1 MSVIN
6 TNTKS
11 IVAQNA
17 LTVNNRAMSKAME
30 QLSTGKRIN
39 TAADDAAGLAIV
51 SRMTTQIDGLNQA
64 VKNANDAV
72 SLLQTAD
79 GATIEMTNMLQRMRE
94 LAIQSATDTNTTTD
108 RSFLNQEY
116 QQLTREIT
124 RIASNTQWNGMNI
137 LNNSSTFGT
146 GGTAANPEAAGT
158 DLRNVKFQV
167 GANASQTI
175 AAQFRDFSFDTGADA
190 VASTANINLVGL
202 AAGATDSMSIRIGTQ
217 TFTVAAPV
225 NGVNATVGETTQ
237 IATNLQTAI
246 QRTVGFESVTVAGAG
261 NQLVIRDP
269 SGRVI
274 DTFAATKAG
283 QSNIGTAALTGGT
296 ASTAVAAQAPA
307 NTNAVFGGTA
317 AINTTNISSQA
328 NANTAIGTL
337 DNALNNV
344 NQERAKFG
352 AIINRLNYAADNLTN
367 VSQNTSASRSQV
379 QDTDYAQATTELAR
393 TQIISQAA
401 TAMLAQANQA
411 PQTVLSLLR

>member
-30 QLSTGKRIN
+30 QLSTGKRVN
-39 TAADDAAGLAIV
+39 TAADDAAGLAIG
-51 SRMTTQIDGLNQA
+51 SRMTSQIKGLNQA

-79 GATIEMTNMLQRMRE
+79 GATIEMSNMLQRMRE
-94 LAIQSATDTNTTTD
+94 LAVQSATDTNTTAD
-108 RSFLNQEY
+108 RSYLNQEY
-116 QQLTREIT
+116 QQLTKEIT

-146 GGTAANPEAAGT
+146 GGTVANPETAGAEV
-158 DLRNVKFQV
+158 RNVKFQV

-175 AAQFRDFSFDTGADA
+175 SATFKDFSFATGADP
-190 VASTANINLVGL
+190 VKSTANVSLTTMTAAATTKVGI
-202 AAGATDSMSIRIGTQ
+202 TIGTQ
-217 TFTVAAPV
+217 VFEADATIATTTATAAETTAVAA
-225 NGVNATVGETTQ
+225 A
-237 IATNLQTAI
+237 LQTSI
-246 QRTVGFESVTVAGAG
+246 RRNVGFEAVEVTGAG
-261 NQLVIRDP
+261 NQLVISD
-269 SGRVI
+269 SLGRAI
-274 DTFAATKAG
+274 TAPTAKIAAGTANIAG
-283 QSNIGTAALTGGT
+283 AALTGGT
-296 ASTAVAAQAPA
+296 ASSAVAAAAPA
-307 NTNAVFGGTA
+307 STSVFGGTA
-317 AINTTNISSQA
+317 QINITDITTQT

-344 NQERAKFG
+344 TQERAKFG
-352 AIINRLNYAADNLTN
+352 SIINRLTYAADNLTN
-367 VSQNTSASRSQV
+367 VSQNASESRSRIL
-379 QDTDYAQATTELAR
+379 DTDYAQTTTELAR

-411 PQTVLSLLR
+411 PQSVLSLLR

>member
-39 TAADDAAGLAIV
+39 TASDDAAGLAIV
-51 SRMTTQIDGLNQA
+51 SRMTSQIDGLNQA
-64 VKNANDAV
+64 VKNANDGV

-108 RSFLNQEY
+108 RSYLNQEY

-137 LNNSSTFGT
+137 LNNSTTFGT
-146 GGTAANPEAAGT
+146 GGTAANPDATGT
-158 DLRNVKFQV
+158 DIRNVKFQV
-167 GANASQTI
+167 GANANQTI
-175 AAQFRDFSFDTGADA
+175 SATFRDFSFNTGADA
-190 VASTANINLVGL
+190 SPSTANINLVGL
-202 AAGATDSMSIRIGTQ
+202 GAVGNTHLSVNVGTE
-217 TFTVAAPV
+217 TFSVAAPIAA
-225 NGVNATVGETTQ
+225 VNATVDETTA
-237 IATNLQTAI
+237 IATALQASI
-246 QRTVGFESVTVAGAG
+246 QRTVGFESVTVSGAG

-269 SGRVI
+269 SGRAI
-274 DTFAATKAG
+274 GTFAATKATVA
-283 QSNIGTAALTGGT
+283 NTGTAALTGGV
-296 ASTAVAAQAPA
+296 ASTATAATGPT
-307 NTNAVFGGTA
+307 NTSAVFGGTA
-317 AINTTNISSQA
+317 RINITDITSQA

-352 AIINRLNYAADNLTN
+352 AIINRLTYAADNLAN
-367 VSQNTSASRSQV
+367 VSQNTSASRSRV
-379 QDTDYAQATTELAR
+379 EDTDYAQTTTELAR